1 MGAQVEERNKQGTEL
16 LRENTIQ
23 EIPILQVSLLKH
35 GVWLYGAA
43 WTGDTRGVPHHGG
56 VRRG

>member
-1 MGAQVEERNKQGTEL
+1 MGAQVEERNKQGTDL
-16 LRENTIQ
+16 LSENTIQ

-43 WTGDTRGVPHHGG
+43 GQGIPEGYRTMGV
-56 VRRG
+56 